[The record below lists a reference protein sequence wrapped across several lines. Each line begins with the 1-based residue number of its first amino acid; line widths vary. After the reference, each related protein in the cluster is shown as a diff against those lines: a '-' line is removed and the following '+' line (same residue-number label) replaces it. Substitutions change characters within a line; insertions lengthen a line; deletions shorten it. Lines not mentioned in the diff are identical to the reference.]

1 MDTNAKIKALEEK
14 IEKYELN
21 EMGVYIPNHILNT
34 KSEFSN
40 AIKENLKEQR
50 KYCSPKNMFLTV
62 GTLQKLLLENFNF
75 KCSQLITKLNGYN
88 LQSAKLKVQ
97 EYANEL
103 IDICDKNNIRVIS
116 HRLFKLK
123 IEQLT
128 LENDFLLF
136 QAEEKYRKKEQAR
149 KIREQHIA
157 DQEWFDTLKG
167 LEAQQEHYIN
177 TNNNSAL
184 NNLAPKIEEAKKM
197 LRERKA
203 GWIYVISNE
212 DMIEG
217 IYKIG
222 VTRRPNAIVRIN
234 ELSNA
239 SHAFKFKIHTIIYSD
254 NCFELESTLHRRLKE
269 YRVNKDNFHK
279 EFFRINLSEL
289 QNILK
294 DEFNIDTDMLEDM
307 YDDDKKL
314 NEFYNFNFEEE

>member
-1 MDTNAKIKALEEK
+1 M
-14 IEKYELN
+14 
-21 EMGVYIPNHILNT
+21 
-34 KSEFSN
+34 
-40 AIKENLKEQR
+40 
-50 KYCSPKNMFLTV
+50 
-62 GTLQKLLLENFNF
+62 ENFNF

-103 IDICDKNNIRVIS
+103 IDICDMNRIKIVS
-116 HRLFKLK
+116 HRLFELK

-136 QAEEKYRKKEQAR
+136 QAEEKYRKKEQTK
-149 KIREQHIA
+149 KIREQRIA

-167 LEAQQEHYIN
+167 LELKQEHYID
-177 TNNNSAL
+177 TNDTKAL
-184 NNLAPKIEEAKKM
+184 SELAPKIEEAKKM
-197 LRERKA
+197 LKERKA
-203 GWIYVISNE
+203 GWVYIISNE

-239 SHAFKFKIHTIIYSD
+239 NHAFKFKIHTIIYSD
-254 NCFELESTLHRRLKE
+254 NCFELEAALHRRLTK

-279 EFFRINLSEL
+279 EFFKINLDEL
-289 QNILK
+289 QKILK
-294 DEFNIDTDMLEDM
+294 DEFNIDTNMLEDM
-307 YDDDKKL
+307 YDDDEKL
-314 NEFYNFNFEEE
+314 NEFYNFSFDKE